1 MLSAGARA
9 PRGVDRLVRWG
20 VSLVAASA
28 TLLACIAAGPA
39 PVDGSAPSAAAV
51 ASTVRVVPVA
61 SLDNPVG
68 FTFTPAGRIV
78 YLERFTG
85 RVRLLD
91 PASGVDRV
99 LFHISGV
106 NGDGE
111 RGALGVAL
119 HPDWPLQPF
128 VYVYVTRA
136 PGAAPLRNQLLRL
149 RMVNGRLTGMRALL
163 NSPISDRTNHN
174 GGRIAFGPDGKLYVV
189 IGDGGDDPGRAQDLA
204 EVRGKVL
211 RLNPN
216 GSIPATNPFGNRVW
230 TYGHRNS
237 IGFAFDPQTGNLWET
252 ENGPDCNDEIN
263 LIVKGGNY
271 AWGPSEACGEPAEP
285 QDTNQDGPLPRTLPQ
300 YAFAQTIAI
309 TGAAFC
315 DGCGLGSVYEG
326 DLLFGCANGSCKTT
340 VGPIGHVDLL
350 MDRSGLAG
358 APAKIQT
365 AYAGPIYSMEIG
377 PDGRIYVSDQQ
388 GIYRLT
394 PA

>member
-1 MLSAGARA
+1 
-9 PRGVDRLVRWG
+9 LVRWG
-20 VSLVAASA
+20 VSLVVASA
-28 TLLACIAAGPA
+28 TLLACIAAGTAPA
-39 PVDGSAPSAAAV
+39 ETSSGAPIGAAA
-51 ASTVRVVPVA
+51 AIRVVPVA
-61 SLDNPVG
+61 TLDNPVG
-68 FTFTPAGRIV
+68 FTFTPRGRIV
-78 YLERFTG
+78 YLERFSG
-85 RVRLLD
+85 RVRLLNRKTGAD
-91 PASGVDRV
+91 HE

-119 HPDWPLQPF
+119 HPDWPRQPF

-149 RMVNGRLTGMRALL
+149 RLANGHLTGMRVLL

-174 GGRIAFGPDGKLYVV
+174 GGRIAFGPDGKLYIV

-216 GSIPATNPFGNRVW
+216 GSVPATNPFGSRVW
-230 TYGHRNS
+230 SYGHRNS

-252 ENGPDCNDEIN
+252 ENGPECNDEIN
-263 LIVKGGNY
+263 LIEKGGNF
-271 AWGPSEACGEPAEP
+271 AWGPSEACGSPAAP
-285 QDTNQDGPLPRTLPQ
+285 QDTNQDGPMPRIFPQ
-300 YAFAQTIAI
+300 HAFAQTIAI

-315 DGCGLGSVYEG
+315 DGCGLGAVYAG
-326 DLLFGCANGSCKTT
+326 DLLFGCANGTCKTT

-358 APAKIQT
+358 GPAKIPT
-365 AYAGPIYSMEIG
+365 SYAGPIYSMEVG
-377 PDGRIYVSDQQ
+377 PGGRLYVSDQQ

-394 PA
+394 RA